1 MSYLRVLAGLMAFVT
16 ASSVVAQGR
25 AVEDV
30 RISKQG
36 TVSTVEFR
44 FPCAVRYLS
53 HTPQGSGVSFRIRLA
68 LEEGCQTEI
77 GRGIRSELYQP
88 PGRELAELH
97 EVSFETST
105 GDEAELTVNFL
116 RAVEIEVNQ
125 GITRAEIRLTSDSGD
140 RRLARSP
147 LTETPS
153 LGLPPPA
160 ATQPTNTDRGAD
172 ERQPAPAIP
181 NRRPLRIVQPTESPQ
196 EQFVLQLA
204 TDIDGDTLDLN
215 LAASKDGEIVYLK
228 DVSVG
233 NQSWREL
240 RLGFFSSEQEAELAI
255 DRLLGAFPNAVV
267 AIASVEE
274 QSRATAGQL
283 ASIAEDPD
291 APPPQPAT
299 TNSDPDAEELS
310 EERSTELM
318 AEARTALIAKD
329 YDRSIQIYMRLLEDA
344 SFAERA
350 QAREFLGIARERNGQ
365 NAHARAEYEAYLTEF
380 PSGSGT
386 PRVRQ
391 RLAGLTPSVSD
402 VPTQELRASV
412 PVEQGWDFSGGVSQ
426 YYRRDV
432 MRLRDDERGFEG
444 QSGLQSRLDLL
455 SQRRGERFDLYSR
468 INAGYYYDFRSG
480 SRDPDDQALISNAYL
495 EIQDRSHDYSVTVG
509 RQSLFRSGVLGR
521 FDGANATYQWRPD
534 IAFNVTAGFPVDSPR
549 YSANTGHQLYA
560 FSADLDDL
568 VGSWDFSFF
577 GNLRRIDGISDRQA
591 VGAEARYRNDRW
603 NLIGI
608 ADVDL
613 SYEVLNSALFIANW
627 RATDR
632 ITLNGRAN
640 VRAAPFITTRNAL
653 IGQPVETI
661 DDLLQTFSEP
671 QIRRLARNRT
681 AQSQSVSFGA
691 SMPFFQRFQLNA
703 DFYYTETDATV
714 SSGGVAMTPST
725 GPQYTY
731 QANVIGSSLFR
742 SGDTAIFG
750 FRHLESREALITTLS
765 MDVRLPYGPRLR
777 LHPRVALSY
786 RKGQLDRSEQLVI
799 SPMMR
804 LIYRWGQRHR
814 LEAELGGEWSNR
826 DLPSVNPLLPV
837 TEQDSAANFVNIG
850 YWMEFGR

>member
-1 MSYLRVLAGLMAFVT
+1 MTCLRVLAGLLAFAAVSG
-16 ASSVVAQGR
+16 AVAQGR

-53 HTPQGSGVSFRIRLA
+53 HSPQGSGVSFRIQLA
-68 LEEGCQTEI
+68 LEEGCQAEF

-88 PGRELAELH
+88 PGRELAELI
-97 EVSFETST
+97 EVAFDTIDGS
-105 GDEAELTVNFL
+105 EANLTVNFS
-116 RAVEIEVNQ
+116 RAVEIDVNQ
-125 GITRAEIRLTSDSGD
+125 GVTRAEIRLTSDGGS

-147 LTETPS
+147 LTEPS
-153 LGLPPPA
+153 SLVLPPPA
-160 ATQPTNTDRGAD
+160 TTPPANASRSAE
-172 ERQPAPAIP
+172 ERETTPAIP
-181 NRRPLRIVQPTESPQ
+181 NRQPLRIVQPSESPE

-215 LAASKDGEIVYLK
+215 LPASTDGEFVYLK

-240 RLGFFSSEQEAELAI
+240 RLGFFASEQEAQLAV
-255 DRLLGAFPNAVV
+255 DRLIGAFPNAIV
-267 AIASVEE
+267 AVASVDE
-274 QSRATAGQL
+274 QSRAVAGRL
-283 ASIAEDPD
+283 SSSAEDAD
-291 APPPQPAT
+291 APPPEPAT
-299 TNSDPDAEELS
+299 ANAHPDAENLS
-310 EERSTELM
+310 EERYAELM
-318 AEARTALIAKD
+318 AEARAALIAED
-329 YDRSIQIYMRLLEDA
+329 YGRSIQIYVRLLENP

-365 NAHARAEYEAYLTEF
+365 IAHARAEYEAYLAEF
-380 PSGSGT
+380 PSGSGA

-391 RLAGLTPSVSD
+391 RLAGLAPAASE
-402 VPTQELRASV
+402 VPTQELRASA
-412 PVEQGWDFSGGVSQ
+412 PVEQGWEFSGGVSQ

-444 QSGLQSRLDLL
+444 QSGLQSRVDLL

-480 SRDPDDQALISNAYL
+480 TREPDDQALISNAYL
-495 EIQDRSHDYSVTVG
+495 EIQDRSRDYSVTVG
-509 RQSLFRSGVLGR
+509 RQSLFRNGVLGR
-521 FDGANATYQWRPD
+521 FDGAHASYQWRPD
-534 IAFNVTAGFPVDSPR
+534 VAFNVTAGFPVDSPR

-560 FSADLDDL
+560 ISADLDDL
-568 VGSWDFSFF
+568 VGSWDVSFF
-577 GNLRRIDGISDRQA
+577 GNLQRIDGISDRQA
-591 VGAEARYRNDRW
+591 VGVETRYRNDRW

-613 SYEVLNSALFIANW
+613 SYEVLNSALFVANW

-640 VRAAPFITTRNAL
+640 VRAAPFLTTRNAL

-661 DDLLQTFSEP
+661 DDLLQVYSEP

-681 AQSQSVSFGA
+681 AQAQSLSFGA
-691 SMPFFQRFQLNA
+691 STPFFQRFQLNA
-703 DFYYTETDATV
+703 DFYYSETDATV
-714 SSGGVAMTPST
+714 SSGGVAMTPAT

-731 QANVIGSSLFR
+731 SVNVMGSSLFR
-742 SGDTAIFG
+742 SGDTAVFG
-750 FRHLESREALITTLS
+750 FRHLESREALVTTLS
-765 MDVRLPYGPRLR
+765 MDVRLPYGSRLR

-786 RKGQLDRSEQLVI
+786 RQGQLDRSEQWVV

-814 LEAELGGEWSNR
+814 VEAELGGEWSNR
-826 DLPSVNPLLPV
+826 DLPSIDPTLPV

-850 YWMEFGR
+850 YWMEF